1 MQQKATYQPSEYV
14 KGSFAS
20 KASRNAFLVLL
31 LVFASIYIGSEG
43 FGYYDIALY
52 GYLLATLV
60 FFVAMSLR
68 VTAWYL
74 RPATGR
80 LWHQGFKRAASSQGI
95 GYLIRTFWNNLLM
108 QRFIFKRSPWRGLQ
122 HFLISGGVFIS
133 FGITFA
139 LVLGW
144 MHFELADPRTYDVVI
159 FGIHL
164 FQMGVDSTL
173 AFLLYHGLNWSGLM
187 VLIGCTMALIRRT
200 QETKILVEQGKEYD
214 IFPLLLLMAVTISG
228 SLLTVSA
235 MWMRGV
241 MYTGIA
247 LLHEITVVVLL
258 LYFPFS
264 KFWHVPLRFLALMV
278 PMYHELAEEKNCSRC
293 GRIYAT
299 KTQIEDVQR
308 ALKHR
313 NLSLPIEQTSL
324 HMSDLCSECRRTT
337 HRLAAYGAKVGLGQD
352 GLFIQNNG
360 NNGLI
365 LDPQVSVQEVESSY
379 ATTTT
384 SSER

>member
-1 MQQKATYQPSEYV
+1 MQERATYQPSEYV

-20 KASRNAFLVLL
+20 KASRNTFIVLL

-43 FGYYDIALY
+43 FVYYDIALY

-60 FFVAMSLR
+60 FFIGMTLR
-68 VTAWYL
+68 ITAWVL
-74 RPATGR
+74 RPPTGR
-80 LWHQGFKRAASSQGI
+80 LWKQGFKRVGSFQGM
-95 GYLIRTFWNNLLM
+95 GYILRTFWNNLLL
-108 QRFIFKRSPWRGLQ
+108 QRFIFRRSPWRGIQ

-144 MHFELADPRTYDVVI
+144 MHFELVEPETYDVVM

-164 FQMGVDSTL
+164 FRMGADSAL
-173 AFLLYHGLNWSGLM
+173 AIFLYHGLNWSGFM

-200 QETKILVEQGKEYD
+200 KETKTLVEQGKEYD

-235 MWMRGV
+235 LWMEGV
-241 MYTGIA
+241 MYPGISIA
-247 LLHEITVVVLL
+247 HEITVVVML

-264 KFWHVPLRFLALMV
+264 KFWHIPLRFLALMV
-278 PMYHELAEEKNCSRC
+278 PMYHDLAEEKNCSRC
-293 GRIYAT
+293 GRKYAT

-313 NLSLPIEQTSL
+313 NFSVPIEQTTL

-360 NNGLI
+360 KNGLT
-365 LDPQVSVQEVESSY
+365 LDAQPGQEVDSY